1 MLWYINF
8 LILVYWSAL
17 HDGSIKI
24 FFLNVKKNIK
34 STKNILS
41 VLGLTVKPHSITLG
55 LVAISDPIA
64 LSLAAESNPIVAL
77 GLVVKLEPNTIGLLG
92 LGPKPDPKAL
102 KYF

>member
-1 MLWYINF
+1 M
-8 LILVYWSAL
+8 V
-17 HDGSIKI
+17 HQ
-24 FFLNVKKNIK
+24 FLNTSILIRAPRRINKNIFLKCQKK

-41 VLGLTVKPHSITLG
+41 VLGLAIKSNPITLV
-55 LVAISDPIA
+55 LVAIPDLIA

-77 GLVVKLEPNTIGLLG
+77 GLVVKLEPNSIGLLG